1 MAKETISVTL
11 KNKSGILQC
20 SNIDTFRLIREKFS
34 VSAPNYKKRKF
45 DTRKYVIT
53 PSGAFEPGL
62 WQEMEK
68 FILSLKIPFKTT
80 VSDEFKSVYSPKL
93 SSIPLQL
100 IDGFTYYDYQEFMI
114 KEMLRGGRGICLA
127 ATSAGK
133 ALCIG
138 GLCKSI
144 NNTQPNARI
153 LIIVPNISLLN
164 QLYDSFLTEFN
175 LPIIERWGDGRI
187 PSFTAP
193 VLIANMQIL
202 YSDIVYTIANL
213 KNYDY
218 VIIDEVHYVSEKET
232 YGKNKKG
239 EKVLKHQLSKII
251 HNIDTPHK
259 WGLTGT
265 LPDNYLAWWNI
276 IGKIGPI
283 LYEKTSYEIRQQGTA
298 TEVKIHVIYCEH
310 SKEIPDP
317 YIEVVDKEGNFVT
330 VLDEKPTAKYN
341 AERIF
346 LYQCNQRNDIIKKLV
361 KNLKGNVLILVDNIE
376 QGEILQNLLESAERK
391 LYFVRGSME
400 TDARSE
406 IIKEMEN
413 ANDVVCIAMS
423 QIFSTGISVKN
434 LPNVIFCGIGK
445 SVVKIMQ
452 SIGRSMRLHENKD
465 LARIFDIAD
474 DTKYAKEHV
483 KNRLSLYKDEK
494 LEYEFKRIKL

>member
-20 SNIDTFRLIREKFS
+20 SNINTFRVIREKFS
-34 VSAPNYKKRKF
+34 VSTPNYKKKKF
-45 DTRKYVIT
+45 DIRTYVIT

-62 WQEMEK
+62 WQEIEK
-68 FILSLKIPFKTT
+68 FILSLKIPFKIT

-114 KEMLRGGRGICLA
+114 KEMLKDGRGICLA
-127 ATSAGK
+127 ATSSGK
-133 ALCIG
+133 SIVCA

-144 NNTQPNARI
+144 HIAQPNARI

-164 QLYDSFLTEFN
+164 QLYDSFLTEFS
-175 LPIIERWGDGRI
+175 LPIIERWGDGNV
-187 PSFTAP
+187 PTFESP

-202 YSDIVYTIANL
+202 SSDIVYTISQL
-213 KNYDY
+213 KDYDY
-218 VIIDEVHYVSEKET
+218 VIVDEVHRLGEKEKFA
-232 YGKNKKG
+232 KNKEGKS
-239 EKVLKHQLSKII
+239 VLKHQLSKIV

-283 LYEKTSYEIRQQGTA
+283 LYEKTSYEIRKQGTA
-298 TEVKIHVIYCEH
+298 TDVKIHVIYCEH
-310 SKEIPDP
+310 SEEIPDP
-317 YIEVVDKEGNFVT
+317 YMDVEDKNGDIVSI
-330 VLDEKPTAKYN
+330 LDERPTARYN

-346 LYQCNQRNDIIKKLV
+346 LYRCEQRNDIIKKLV

-376 QGEILQNLLESAERK
+376 QGEILQILLESLERK

-400 TDARSE
+400 TSVRSE
-406 IIKEMEN
+406 ITKEMEVE
-413 ANDVVCIAMS
+413 NDVVAIAMS

-465 LARIFDIAD
+465 LARIFDISD

-483 KNRLSLYKDEK
+483 KKRLSLYKDEK